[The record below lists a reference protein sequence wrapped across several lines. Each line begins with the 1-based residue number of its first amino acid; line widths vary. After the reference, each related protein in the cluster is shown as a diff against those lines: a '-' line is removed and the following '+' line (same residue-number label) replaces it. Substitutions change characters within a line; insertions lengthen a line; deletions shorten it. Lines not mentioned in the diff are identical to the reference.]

1 VAKPKAPISDTELS
15 VLKVLW
21 AHGPGT
27 VRDIEG
33 RLPHRS
39 QPLAYNTILTLLSR
53 LKQKGYVGVDRRDT
67 AHVFRAA
74 VTRDDVLGL
83 GLTTLARRICD
94 GTASPLVHALV
105 RGQHLSADDIADLRK
120 LLDELASEN

>member
-1 VAKPKAPISDTELS
+1 MARQKAPISDTELS
-15 VLKVLW
+15 VLKTLW
-21 AHGPGT
+21 TQGAGT

-33 RLPHRS
+33 RLPRRQ

-53 LKQKGYVGVDRRDT
+53 LRQKGYVSVDRRDT

-74 VTRDDVLGL
+74 VTRDEVLGQ
-83 GLTTLARRICD
+83 GLATLARRICD

-105 RGQHLSADDIADLRK
+105 RGRHLSPHDIADLRQ
-120 LLDELASEN
+120 LLDDLASEE

>member
-1 VAKPKAPISDTELS
+1 MARQKAPISDTELS

-21 AHGPGT
+21 THGAGT
-27 VRDIEG
+27 VRDIEAH
-33 RLPHRS
+33 LPRRH

-53 LKQKGYVGVDRRDT
+53 LRQKGYVAVDRRDT

-74 VTRDDVLGL
+74 VTRDDVLGQ
-83 GLTTLARRICD
+83 GLATLARRICD

-105 RGQHLSADDIADLRK
+105 RGRHLSADDIADLRR
-120 LLDELASEN
+120 LLDELAPEE